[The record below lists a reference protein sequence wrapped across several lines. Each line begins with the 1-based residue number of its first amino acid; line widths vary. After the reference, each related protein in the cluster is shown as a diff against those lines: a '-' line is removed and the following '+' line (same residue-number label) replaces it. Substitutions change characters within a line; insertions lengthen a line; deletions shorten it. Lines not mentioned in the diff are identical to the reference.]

1 MIQKTVPYLN
11 KKVKDCAI
19 KFKATENEPIVIEYT
34 YSKSKVTI
42 SGAYEVKNCYGN
54 MMST

>member
-11 KKVKDCAI
+11 KKVQDCAI
-19 KFKATENEPIVIEYT
+19 KFKETENEPIVIEYT

>member
-11 KKVKDCAI
+11 KKVQDCAI
-19 KFKATENEPIVIEYT
+19 KFKETENEPIVIEYT

-42 SGAYEVKNCYGN
+42 SDAYEVKNCYGN